1 MSRRPVPGLLAGLVD
16 TAHAAPA
23 CSPGPAPGRP
33 VVAAAYS
40 VLLIAIV
47 FAAIAVLYAVVGRT
61 LRPEER
67 LEIALGAG

>member
-1 MSRRPVPGLLAGLVD
+1 MS
-16 TAHAAPA
+16 
-23 CSPGPAPGRP
+23 
-33 VVAAAYS
+33 VAAAYS